1 MSIAAD
7 LGRLFEVGFNVGILA
22 YIDQKNISQKFGDL
36 YRQDLQQLKLPQMLK
51 RIVSKEVSSLN
62 SKVIESWCN
71 FILLKGFLS
80 GLNLFRE
87 YIKSTGW
94 KETNIKILY
103 CQCNFF
109 GDNSFGTND

>member
-22 YIDQKNISQKFGDL
+22 YIDQNKISQKFGDL

-62 SKVIESWCN
+62 SQVMESW
-71 FILLKGFLS
+71 
-80 GLNLFRE
+80 
-87 YIKSTGW
+87 
-94 KETNIKILY
+94 
-103 CQCNFF
+103 
-109 GDNSFGTND
+109 